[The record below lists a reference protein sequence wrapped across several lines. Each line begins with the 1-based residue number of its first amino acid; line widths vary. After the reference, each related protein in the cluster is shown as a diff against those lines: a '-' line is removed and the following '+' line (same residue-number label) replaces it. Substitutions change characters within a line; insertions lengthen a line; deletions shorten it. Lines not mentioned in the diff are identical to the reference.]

1 MYLGENLSTARV
13 DASYTQ
19 ETSDLE
25 MNPGGGRGGW
35 ACRVGVGVLKKT
47 DGSPGPS
54 LFVIHPQLPGRIPLE
69 KVAQA
74 GRRKQQERGL
84 GLVV

>member
-35 ACRVGVGVLKKT
+35 ACRVGGGVLKKT

-54 LFVIHPQLPGRIPLE
+54 LFVIHPQLPGHIE
-69 KVAQA
+69 KVAEA
-74 GRRKQQERGL
+74 ARRKQQERGL